1 MITLRRILVALD
13 ASPDSLAALQSA
25 LAFARLANA
34 EIEGLFVEDTLLL
47 DLAESPFAAEIAF
60 TAQHQPLSRARMEA
74 KLRSQSDRARRALA
88 DAASAANIPWSFRSV
103 RGRVSAELLAAA
115 AEADLLAL
123 GRAGWSQ
130 RPPSRLGSTAAA
142 LFAADVPLLVFSS
155 RPAPQPPDSFV
166 LHEGAPA
173 LPSHALFV
181 LGNPAIRAALP
192 WLEPALREQRLPL
205 LLLRRSNQHV
215 EPD

>member
-13 ASPDSLAALQSA
+13 ASPDSLSALQAALS
-25 LAFARLANA
+25 FARLVNA

-47 DLAESPFAAEIAF
+47 ELADSPFAAEIAF
-60 TAQHQPLSRARMEA
+60 TAQGQPLSRARMEA
-74 KLRSQSDRARRALA
+74 KLRSQSARARRLLA

-115 AEADLLAL
+115 ARADLLAL

-130 RPPSRLGSTAAA
+130 RAPARLGSTAAA
-142 LFAADVPLLVFSS
+142 LFSADIPLLLFSS
-155 RPAPQPPDSFV
+155 RPAPQPPDSFL

-173 LPSHALFV
+173 LPLDDGFV

-192 WLEPALREQRLPL
+192 WLEPALRQQRIPL
-205 LLLRRSNQHV
+205 LLLRRSKNHAQ
-215 EPD
+215 PD

>member
-1 MITLRRILVALD
+1 MIILRRILVALD

-25 LAFARLANA
+25 LSFARLANA

-47 DLAESPFAAEIAF
+47 DLADSPLAAEIAF

-74 KLRSQSDRARRALA
+74 KLRSQSALARRLLA

-103 RGRVSAELLAAA
+103 RGRVDSELLAAA
-115 AEADLLAL
+115 ARADLLAL

-130 RPPSRLGSTAAA
+130 RPPARLGSTAAA
-142 LFAADVPLLVFSS
+142 LFAANIPLLLFSS
-155 RPAPQPPDSFV
+155 RPAPRPPDSFL

-173 LPSHALFV
+173 LPTDALFV
-181 LGNPAIRAALP
+181 LGNPAIRDALP

-205 LLLRRSNQHV
+205 LLLRRSTQNA